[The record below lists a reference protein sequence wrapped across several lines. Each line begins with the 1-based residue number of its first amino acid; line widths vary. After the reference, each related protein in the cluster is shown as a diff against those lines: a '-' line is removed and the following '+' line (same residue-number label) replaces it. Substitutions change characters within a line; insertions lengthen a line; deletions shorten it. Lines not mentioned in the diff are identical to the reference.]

1 MNIRFNIDLKKHEH
15 FNEFVCKEFVN
26 NFSNY
31 NVSCLSDL
39 NKIVLKRKQSI
50 PAHHGH
56 NVRYDFNPIKY
67 FEIKRKIDKI
77 QILVNINPLLFTL
90 MIFSIVF
97 TSFFFLFELNIYY
110 LAFLI
115 VVAYSITILV
125 FIKKLIH
132 SIDFVLKVFG
142 L

>member
-1 MNIRFNIDLKKHEH
+1 MNIRFNIDLKRNQH

-26 NFSNY
+26 HFSNY
-31 NVSCLSDL
+31 NISCFSDL
-39 NKIVLKRKQSI
+39 NKIVLKRKKAI
-50 PAHHGH
+50 PAHLGY
-56 NVRYDFNPIKY
+56 NVRYDINPIKY
-67 FEIKRKIDKI
+67 FEIKRKINKI

-90 MIFSIVF
+90 MVFSIVF
-97 TSFFFLFELNIYY
+97 ISFFFLYELNIYF
-110 LAFLI
+110 LAFLL

-132 SIDFVLKVFG
+132 IIDFVLKVFG